1 VIGAVT
7 WREVLIVDVAALHDA
22 GVEMADAEA
31 RWIVGEAMGHDGASL
46 VAHLDDAA
54 SERSLAYHDG
64 MLARRVAGEP
74 IQYVLGRW
82 AFRSLD
88 LAVDRRALIP
98 RPETEQVVEVAL
110 AELDRL
116 GGRERSTRVADLG
129 TGTGAIALS
138 IATERARSE
147 VDATDVSSEA
157 LALARANLAGIGR
170 AGARVRLF
178 EGSWFDALPDDRR
191 GALDLVVSNPPYVPD
206 REPLDPAVEQWEPK
220 AALRGG
226 PDGLDHVRHILT
238 TATSWLVAGGAIVVE
253 LDPRQAEEAASLATS
268 AGLTD
273 VEVFDDLSGRSRA
286 LRARCPRGRP

>member
-1 VIGAVT
+1 VVT
-7 WREVLIVDVAALHDA
+7 WREVLRADVVDLEAS
-22 GVEMADAEA
+22 GVEAADAEA
-31 RWIVGEAMGHDGASL
+31 RWIVGEAAGHDGAAL
-46 VAHLDDAA
+46 VAHLDDTATQRA
-54 SERSLAYHDG
+54 LAYHDG
-64 MLARRVAGEP
+64 MVARRVAGEP

-88 LAVDRRALIP
+88 LAVDARALIP

-110 AELDRL
+110 AELDRV
-116 GGRERSTRVADLG
+116 GGLERSIRVVDLG

-138 IATERARSE
+138 IATERPRSE
-147 VDATDVSSEA
+147 VDATDVSSGA

-206 REPLDPAVEQWEPK
+206 GDALEPSVEEWEPSN
-220 AALRGG
+220 ALRGG

-238 TATSWLVAGGAIVVE
+238 ASPTWLVSGGAVVVE
-253 LDPRQAEEAASLATS
+253 LDPRQAEEAAALAIA
-268 AGLTD
+268 AGLED
-273 VEVFDDLSGRSRA
+273 VEVFADLSGRSRA
-286 LRARCPRGRP
+286 LRARSPRGTP